1 MERTELIFNEIFL
14 VDSRL
19 NQLGIEAE
27 CVLEETKQMYVDCG
41 EEKSKE
47 LIKLENIA
55 MKAKMGVLCGK
66 DKIQGTSS
74 TRCRYWNRG
83 YCKEGATKCPYYH
96 PPSDCQQH
104 LQEGRCSSQGC
115 GLRHRKRC
123 KYWGTPAGCFRNDH
137 CQYLHVVDKVTD
149 NQVEVSSDMI
159 VKYRK
164 NSYEHKEMDTY
175 IIIEDD
181 IGVVD
186 SAESN
191 GNVEK
196 EASDLIENTQKKFQ
210 CHICKYK
217 CKNNNMMKKH
227 FNSKHKEH
235 LTCTLCDS
243 KFSYAAAAAK
253 C

>member
-1 MERTELIFNEIFL
+1 MGILCNE
-14 VDSRL
+14 D
-19 NQLGIEAE
+19 N
-27 CVLEETKQMYVDCG
+27 
-41 EEKSKE
+41 
-47 LIKLENIA
+47 IK
-55 MKAKMGVLCGK
+55 C
-66 DKIQGTSS
+66 TSPK
-74 TRCRYWNRG
+74 RCRYWNRG

-159 VKYRK
+159 VRYKK
-164 NSYEHKEMDTY
+164 NIYEHKE
-175 IIIEDD
+175 IE
-181 IGVVD
+181 
-186 SAESN
+186 
-191 GNVEK
+191 
-196 EASDLIENTQKKFQ
+196 KKVQ

-217 CKNNNMMKKH
+217 CKINNMMKKH

-235 LTCTLCDS
+235 LICTLCDS
-243 KFSYAAAAAK
+243 KLLLLSEVF
-253 C
+253 